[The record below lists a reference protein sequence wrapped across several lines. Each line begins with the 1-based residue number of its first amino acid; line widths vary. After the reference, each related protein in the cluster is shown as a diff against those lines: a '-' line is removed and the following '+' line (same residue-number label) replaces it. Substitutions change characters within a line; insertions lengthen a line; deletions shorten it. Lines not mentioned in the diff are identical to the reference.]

1 MIITWN
7 MQSFLFEGASPTE
20 QRLPFSKIPSGGSMK
35 KTNTLPIACVPKPC
49 FFLHTLSGVYFF
61 NVSLW
66 IKSYSVP
73 LNSINDC
80 IHKNQPLYFTQIY

>member
-7 MQSFLFEGASPTE
+7 MQTFLIEGSSSTE
-20 QRLPFSKIPSGGSMK
+20 QRLPFSIIPSGGFMK
-35 KTNTLPIACVPKPC
+35 KTNTLPISPVRKAL
-49 FFLHTLSGVYFF
+49 FFFCTECGVYFF

-73 LNSINDC
+73 LISIYDC
-80 IHKNQPLYFTQIY
+80 IHKNQPPYFTQIY